1 MVVSFAPCACL
12 RRAAVPA
19 LTVRS
24 FSAVIVRADRLQA
37 PVAMAASTATML
49 TVSAQPRAIE
59 CRLLAMLLLSG
70 LLLAASLCF
79 SSDRLSYSACP
90 PLPVFYSFLFVQT
103 SSRASSAAASA
114 EAENAASRR
123 ARRTCS
129 TRLASRFKIS
139 IADEPRSSKVRGEC
153 DAHNGWRRLSVGN
166 YISGCAY
173 RRLPFSLALFLVLM
187 TSPVLLFFSATAS
200 SVRDLQ
206 GQGQSEGGRRAEVH
220 GMVSHHTARVMLLPN
235 RGGRL
240 VQPSLM

>member
-12 RRAAVPA
+12 RRAAVPV

-24 FSAVIVRADRLQA
+24 FSADVRADRLQA
-37 PVAMAASTATML
+37 PVAMAASTVTML
-49 TVSAQPRAIE
+49 TVSTQPRAME
-59 CRLLAMLLLSG
+59 CRLLAMLLLSE
-70 LLLAASLCF
+70 LLLAVSPCF
-79 SSDRLSYSACP
+79 SSDRLSHYAFP
-90 PLPVFYSFLFVQT
+90 PLPVSYSFLFVQT
-103 SSRASSAAASA
+103 SSRASSAEASA

-139 IADEPRSSKVRGEC
+139 IADEPRSSKVRG
-153 DAHNGWRRLSVGN
+153 GMRRAQWVAAAQRWKLHVRMR
-166 YISGCAY
+166 YP
-173 RRLPFSLALFLVLM
+173 LTPFSLALFLVLM

-220 GMVSHHTARVMLLPN
+220 GMVSVHSARHAAAPIAAV
-235 RGGRL
+235 G
-240 VQPSLM
+240 

>member
-1 MVVSFAPCACL
+1 MYSLRVAAAEALGVHGRVDGGSVVVSFAPCACL

-103 SSRASSAAASA
+103 SSRASSVAVSGY
-114 EAENAASRR
+114 
-123 ARRTCS
+123 
-129 TRLASRFKIS
+129 KYKHIG
-139 IADEPRSSKVRGEC
+139 GEC
-153 DAHNGWRRLSVGN
+153 GILIQGKRRDGTSAHWP
-166 YISGCAY
+166 C
-173 RRLPFSLALFLVLM
+173 
-187 TSPVLLFFSATAS
+187 
-200 SVRDLQ
+200 
-206 GQGQSEGGRRAEVH
+206 
-220 GMVSHHTARVMLLPN
+220 
-235 RGGRL
+235 
-240 VQPSLM
+240 